1 MCIPHI
7 SISRFEPFILFSS
20 ESCFLL
26 LESEK
31 DKISTKDKIRKKV
44 INKMNKIQSD
54 LLAMNVSWFL
64 EDLELY
70 DGQYGFS
77 ESFCFTVARLVTLI
91 MAIIVHRAF
100 YKLMKRLPGRAVNQI
115 IYPYMVRS
123 LFDRD
128 M

>member
-1 MCIPHI
+1 M
-7 SISRFEPFILFSS
+7 
-20 ESCFLL
+20 
-26 LESEK
+26 K
-31 DKISTKDKIRKKV
+31 
-44 INKMNKIQSD
+44 KIQSD
-54 LLAMNVSWFL
+54 LLAMNVTWFI

-70 DGQYGFS
+70 DGQYGFY
-77 ESFCFTVARLVTLI
+77 ESICFTVARLVTLI

-128 M
+128 TKYTVLHSPSKCLVPFGLYGVK